1 MVVFQNTFCLIL
13 FLGNVLLALYSGV
26 MSYLNM
32 VDFVWVNIAN
42 FLYEKLFLEE
52 QNLLKQHKLSQVKGS
67 MKAPKKCLFFYF
79 KKNFFILC
87 LFFSHYLALKLFL
100 LMNEIIHLTVSYIRP
115 APLRMNV

>member
-32 VDFVWVNIAN
+32 VDFVWDNIAN

-52 QNLLKQHKLSQVKGS
+52 QNLLNQRKLSQVKGS
-67 MKAPKKCLFFYF
+67 MKAPKNVSFFTSRKTSLSFAYF
-79 KKNFFILC
+79 SL
-87 LFFSHYLALKLFL
+87 
-100 LMNEIIHLTVSYIRP
+100 II
-115 APLRMNV
+115 